1 MEKLILIPNKGMVIL
16 VFLYFLI
23 AIFIIAILLIFSKIK
38 IKIENLRFS
47 SKKDRYFNEDFK
59 IIIKLYVLSKIPIIK
74 ITLTK
79 EKIKKQKLKLQKSVK
94 DLEERIIKDKKLIDK
109 KMIYLMKELNI
120 KIEKIN
126 LNIII
131 GTENAMFTAMIVSII
146 SSIISIFIAKRIK
159 EKNDKYF
166 IVKPIFKDQNF
177 LEILISCIFEIKVI
191 HIINIIYVLVNNRKG
206 EDKYERTSNRR
217 SYDDC
222 YE

>member
-191 HIINIIYVLVNNRKG
+191 HIINIIYVLVDNRKG

>member
-131 GTENAMFTAMIVSII
+131 GTENAMFTAMIVPII

-191 HIINIIYVLVNNRKG
+191 HIINIIYVLVDNRKG

>member
-1 MEKLILIPNKGMVIL
+1 MEKLILIPNKGMIIL

-23 AIFIIAILLIFSKIK
+23 TIFIIAILVIFSKIK
-38 IKIENLRFS
+38 IEVENLRIS
-47 SKKDRYFNEDFK
+47 SKKDRYFNENFK

-79 EKIKKQKLKLQKSVK
+79 EKMKKQKLKLQKSVK
-94 DLEERIIKDKKLIDK
+94 NLEEKIIKDKKLIDK

-120 KIEKIN
+120 SIDKIN

-131 GTENAMFTAMIVSII
+131 GTENAMFTAMIVPII

-159 EKNDKYF
+159 EKKDKYF

-191 HIINIIYVLVNNRKG
+191 HIINIIYVLVDNRKG

-217 SYDDC
+217 SYDNC